1 MATAVR
7 TVRSNKLPHGLPMPF
22 VEPPQGIV
30 VGMLPPGQPQVR
42 YLVPAGRLQL
52 SARAHTDHE
61 AVSPPSSAQASRS
74 RAIDELGD
82 EPRRMIQRQ
91 QLVKR
96 RRQHPHLLSA
106 HRSKRHLNISHLGVA
121 SNVHLT
127 HTQRQPRLLRQAQI
141 PTFVCDVPLMGPVLA
156 ALAGPLHLVRWRL
169 APRGFVLEPSR
180 PKS

>member
-1 MATAVR
+1 
-7 TVRSNKLPHGLPMPF
+7 MPF

-52 SARAHTDHE
+52 SARAYTGHE
-61 AVSPPSSAQASRS
+61 AVQPHTQQCARMVGWRS
-74 RAIDELGD
+74 HRVTFYVHAKLRLGISIQSIDELGD

-106 HRSKRHLNISHLGVA
+106 HRSKRHLNISHLGCRFKPTP
-121 SNVHLT
+121 HPYT
-127 HTQRQPRLLRQAQI
+127 TPTQTSESGSIANLYLWLCGRIPIPGCSECGRPTELR
-141 PTFVCDVPLMGPVLA
+141 
-156 ALAGPLHLVRWRL
+156 
-169 APRGFVLEPSR
+169 S
-180 PKS
+180 